1 MQSQSPTV
9 RSARGV
15 FLFLFCVACSSPAT
29 STGPDMAADFAMMAC
44 QGGDSCAPSN
54 ACHVGR
60 VDCAT
65 GTPLCVDTGELSKKQ
80 GCGPLAYW
88 PFDGDGRDAAAGR
101 DLKLEGNPG
110 FAQGLFGQALDLK
123 GDGNTYAI
131 RRNGMSDIN
140 DAEFDIGNAEFSV
153 QAWVAYHVSDPE
165 QVHVEKFSGGG
176 GPGWRF
182 TKLQDQRVHVCIE
195 KDGCGQLSSSART
208 FRLEEWNHYVFRRGA
223 TSYEIFLNGA
233 NIASAML
240 PPETLPSTDPIYI
253 GRANPADGR
262 IFPVNGR
269 IDEVAIWKRALTD
282 QEISFLYN
290 NGTGRKA
297 SEVN

>member
-1 MQSQSPTV
+1 MRSQSPAVLSV
-9 RSARGV
+9 RGAV
-15 FLFLFCVACSSPAT
+15 LLLFCVACSSPAT
-29 STGPDMAADFAMMAC
+29 SNGPDMAADLAMAC
-44 QGGDSCAPSN
+44 QGGSSCAPAN

-60 VDCAT
+60 VDCTT

-140 DAEFDIGNAEFSV
+140 DAEFDIGNADFTV
-153 QAWVAYHVSDPE
+153 QAWVAYHVSEPE
-165 QVHVEKFSGGG
+165 QVHIQKFSGSG
-176 GPGWRF
+176 GPGWTF
-182 TKLQDQRVHVCIE
+182 TKLKDQRVHVCIE
-195 KDGCGQLSSSART
+195 KDGCSALSSNAQT
-208 FRLEEWNHYVFRRGA
+208 FYIEQWCHYVFRKS
-223 TSYEIFLNGA
+223 TSNYEIFLNGMK
-233 NIASAML
+233 IAAAPT
-240 PPETLPSTDPIYI
+240 PPVQGSSNPLLI
-253 GRANPADGR
+253 GRTNFEDGR
-262 IFPVNGR
+262 VFSLNGR
-269 IDEVAIWKRALTD
+269 IDEVAIWRRVLTD
-282 QEISFLYN
+282 QEISFLS
-290 NGTGRKA
+290 NGGAGRKA